1 MQVAP
6 PKRSTDMSNRSN
18 LMPETVQGLSDVK
31 PNVAEQSDLRPL
43 SFEDTSIAFSS
54 RSDFKLRKTY
64 WLFAL
69 MNQGWLVNLGTFF
82 IKLALRLRLPIKFLI
97 KNTIFGQFCGGES
110 ISDSE
115 KTVRYLHDVHVGTIL
130 DYSVE
135 GEETEKSFDETTLE
149 ILRTIERASESE
161 DIPFS
166 VFKLTGVAST
176 DLLEAVQ
183 IGDSLNKEQKA
194 EFDRVMKR
202 VDTLCRRAYERNVRI
217 FIDAEES
224 WIQDTIDTL
233 TYEMMDRYNH
243 ERPVVYNTY
252 QMYRWE
258 SMDHLRRDTAE
269 AQAKGYYLG
278 VKLVRGAYL
287 EKERLRAHEEEY
299 QDPIQATK
307 EDTDIAF
314 NEAVDFCLEN
324 RDIISICLGT
334 HNEESCHYCVQLM
347 HQMGIAPNDSHIYFA
362 QLLGMSDNI
371 SYNLADAGYNVA
383 KYVPYGPV
391 EAVMPYLFRRAEEN
405 KSIAGQSSREF
416 TLISNELKRRKGCK

>member
-1 MQVAP
+1 
-6 PKRSTDMSNRSN
+6 
-18 LMPETVQGLSDVK
+18 MPETVQGLKDIK
-31 PNVAEQSDLRPL
+31 PDSASTSDLRPL

-54 RSDFKLRKTY
+54 QSDFKLRKTY

-69 MNQGWLVNLGTFF
+69 MNKGWLVNLGTFF
-82 IKLALRLRLPIKFLI
+82 IKIALRLRLPIKFLI
-97 KNTIFGQFCGGES
+97 KNTIFEQFCGGES
-110 ISDSE
+110 IQDSE
-115 KTVRYLHDVHVGTIL
+115 KTIRHLHDVHVGTIL
-130 DYSVE
+130 DYSIE

-149 ILRTIERASESE
+149 ILRTIERASESS

-166 VFKLTGVAST
+166 VFKVTGVAST
-176 DLLEAVQ
+176 ELLEAIQ

-233 TYEMMDRYNH
+233 AYEMMNRYNH
-243 ERPVVYNTY
+243 ERPIVYNTY

-258 SMDHLRRDTAE
+258 SLAHLRRDTAE

-314 NEAVDFCLEN
+314 NEAIEFCLQN
-324 RDIISICLGT
+324 RDTISICLGT
-334 HNEESCHYCVQLM
+334 HNEESCLYCVELMKQL
-347 HQMGIAPNDSHIYFA
+347 GIAPGDLHIYFA

-371 SYNLADAGYNVA
+371 SYNLANAGYNVA

-391 EAVMPYLFRRAEEN
+391 EAVMPYLFRRADEN

-416 TLISNELKRRKGCK
+416 TLVSNELKRRKGCRQ